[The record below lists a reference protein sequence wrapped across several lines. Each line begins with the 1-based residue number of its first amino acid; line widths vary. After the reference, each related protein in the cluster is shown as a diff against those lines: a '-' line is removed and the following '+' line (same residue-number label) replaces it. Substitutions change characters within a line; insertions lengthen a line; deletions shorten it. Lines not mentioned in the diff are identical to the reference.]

1 MFENDYPPAWL
12 LVEITMNV
20 WPEAAQVINEKSNNC
35 KKLFETLKKFQ
46 EKTNNSRTNM
56 RRERKKEEYER
67 NGVKPFKKVNAN
79 FVVKCNF
86 CEGEHANIYY
96 KSEIEIEK
104 HKKIIME
111 KKLCQNCLKPNHKIK
126 DCYLKGKIKCSKCQQ
141 NHPRMLHGVFW
152 HRNESSNREVALFTN
167 QKLIIMNL
175 K

>member
-1 MFENDYPPAWL
+1 
-12 LVEITMNV
+12 
-20 WPEAAQVINEKSNNC
+20 
-35 KKLFETLKKFQ
+35 
-46 EKTNNSRTNM
+46 M

-86 CEGEHANIYY
+86 CEEEHVNIDF

-141 NHPRMLHGVFW
+141 NHPRMLHSVF
-152 HRNESSNREVALFTN
+152 FGIGMN
-167 QKLIIMNL
+167 QATERWL